1 MDAPPRSTSM
11 VKANLQSEIHT
22 VPLDAVFDAAR
33 GGWVERGTQ
42 VHEAQ
47 TPSHWRPG
55 TWSLTN
61 MNLHN
66 PRSPP
71 KAAEVT
77 VGGHMKK
84 FDSWRERAHRSG
96 NYVNPFASRGIL
108 QSALVSVSYGEA
120 MQMTN
125 AKAAAQYAGKAP
137 AAIAEPAETAPGTA
151 IHLRG
156 GWPVNS
162 LPPPP
167 HTHNGPRF
175 VPAPR
180 PSV

>member
-1 MDAPPRSTSM
+1 M
-11 VKANLQSEIHT
+11 VKANLQSEKHT
-22 VPLDAVFDAAR
+22 APMDGVFDAVR

-47 TPSHWRPG
+47 TPSHWKAG
-55 TWSLTN
+55 TWSPTN

-66 PRSPP
+66 PRAPP
-71 KAAEVT
+71 KAAEIT

-84 FDSWRERAHRSG
+84 FESWRERAHRSG
-96 NYVNPFASRGIL
+96 NCVNPFAARGIL
-108 QSALVSVSYGEA
+108 QSALVSVSLGEA

-125 AKAAAQYAGKAP
+125 AKAAAQCAGRAP
-137 AAIAEPAETAPGTA
+137 AMIPEPAEMAPGTT
-151 IHLRG
+151 IYLRG
-156 GWPVNS
+156 GWPVNA

-167 HTHNGPRF
+167 PHSHCGLRF